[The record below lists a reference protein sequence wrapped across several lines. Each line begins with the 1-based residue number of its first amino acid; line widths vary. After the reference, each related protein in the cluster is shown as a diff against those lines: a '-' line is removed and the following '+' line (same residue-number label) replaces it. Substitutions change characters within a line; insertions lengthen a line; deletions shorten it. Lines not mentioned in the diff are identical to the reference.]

1 MLLLLAIIRMCRN
14 IVQGESPV
22 ARMIDDFVRGF
33 FEYIF
38 KDILAVVYMYFLR
51 AFTSRFITRFHWTFL
66 TKINL
71 MTYLLYMFILYT
83 YILSTNECWILKML
97 NISVISY
104 LLFIPV
110 FVVDKFTSVL
120 HVYFIN
126 FIF

>member
-1 MLLLLAIIRMCRN
+1 M
-14 IVQGESPV
+14 
-22 ARMIDDFVRGF
+22 
-33 FEYIF
+33 
-38 KDILAVVYMYFLR
+38 
-51 AFTSRFITRFHWTFL
+51 SRFITRFHWTFL

-97 NISVISY
+97 NISVISH
-104 LLFIPV
+104 LLFYSF

>member
-1 MLLLLAIIRMCRN
+1 M
-14 IVQGESPV
+14 
-22 ARMIDDFVRGF
+22 
-33 FEYIF
+33 
-38 KDILAVVYMYFLR
+38 
-51 AFTSRFITRFHWTFL
+51 SRFITRFHWTFL

-97 NISVISY
+97 NISVISHVIY
-104 LLFIPV
+104 SF

>member
-1 MLLLLAIIRMCRN
+1 
-14 IVQGESPV
+14 
-22 ARMIDDFVRGF
+22 
-33 FEYIF
+33 
-38 KDILAVVYMYFLR
+38 
-51 AFTSRFITRFHWTFL
+51 
-66 TKINL
+66 

-126 FIF
+126 FIFKII

>member
-1 MLLLLAIIRMCRN
+1 M
-14 IVQGESPV
+14 
-22 ARMIDDFVRGF
+22 
-33 FEYIF
+33 
-38 KDILAVVYMYFLR
+38 
-51 AFTSRFITRFHWTFL
+51 SRFITRFHWTFL

-83 YILSTNECWILKML
+83 YILSTNECWILKMF

>member
-1 MLLLLAIIRMCRN
+1 
-14 IVQGESPV
+14 
-22 ARMIDDFVRGF
+22 
-33 FEYIF
+33 
-38 KDILAVVYMYFLR
+38 
-51 AFTSRFITRFHWTFL
+51 
-66 TKINL
+66 

-83 YILSTNECWILKML
+83 YILSTNECWILKLL

>member
-1 MLLLLAIIRMCRN
+1 
-14 IVQGESPV
+14 
-22 ARMIDDFVRGF
+22 
-33 FEYIF
+33 
-38 KDILAVVYMYFLR
+38 
-51 AFTSRFITRFHWTFL
+51 
-66 TKINL
+66 
-71 MTYLLYMFILYT
+71 MFILYT
-83 YILSTNECWILKML
+83 YILSTNECWILKLL

>member
-1 MLLLLAIIRMCRN
+1 
-14 IVQGESPV
+14 
-22 ARMIDDFVRGF
+22 
-33 FEYIF
+33 
-38 KDILAVVYMYFLR
+38 
-51 AFTSRFITRFHWTFL
+51 
-66 TKINL
+66 
-71 MTYLLYMFILYT
+71 MTYLLYMFILYK